1 MTGSVTNELRPAM
14 EAGTLTVRMG
24 GDLRASLKTFDP
36 AIEDTPSSFTS
47 RGTRAPGVKPDVAAP
62 GDTIVS
68 TFIGSGNGV
77 LSNSGTSMASP
88 HVAGIATLVRQ
99 VHPSWTPG
107 EIKADVMNTANHDV
121 FSQDGP
127 AGPIEAPN
135 RVGAGRVDALDAVR
149 NPVLAFD
156 RDAPAIVSVGF
167 GVVEA
172 NGPVTRD
179 RFIQVV
185 NKGSTRVT
193 YAVSYDPIT
202 SMPGVTY
209 QLNKS
214 SVTLGPGGRTTV
226 RVRLRIADP
235 GALRKVADPTLVKLQ
250 VGLPR
255 QFLADASGRVM
266 FTPTAGSDVTLRV
279 PVYSA
284 PKPTAAIKVP
294 GQLRTSGGTAFMA
307 LSGRGLDQGTGD
319 EAYVSIYTALELAAT
334 SPRLPKCTARVTAD
348 CAINDTARGGD
359 LRYVGVGSTAPA
371 AVAAGSPDDA
381 LLGFGIATW
390 NNWANIGS
398 NTVPFVDIDVDGDD
412 NPDFETF
419 MARDTDTDLL
429 EAWTVDLETFAL
441 TDIQPVNQVYGNV
454 DSNVFDSNVIVMP
467 VLLTALGIDPS
478 SDAARI
484 SYFVGV
490 DGFYEAPDSV
500 LVDAIPNVLS
510 FDPLQPGLWAEGGD
524 VSLVFI
530 AQPGTGLLIHRD
542 PAALELDGSNSLLVL
557 NLHNRTGERAS
568 VVRVR

>member
-1 MTGSVTNELRPAM
+1 
-14 EAGTLTVRMG
+14 
-24 GDLRASLKTFDP
+24 
-36 AIEDTPSSFTS
+36 
-47 RGTRAPGVKPDVAAP
+47 
-62 GDTIVS
+62 
-68 TFIGSGNGV
+68 
-77 LSNSGTSMASP
+77 
-88 HVAGIATLVRQ
+88 
-99 VHPSWTPG
+99 
-107 EIKADVMNTANHDV
+107 
-121 FSQDGP
+121 
-127 AGPIEAPN
+127 
-135 RVGAGRVDALDAVR
+135 
-149 NPVLAFD
+149 
-156 RDAPAIVSVGF
+156 
-167 GVVEA
+167 
-172 NGPVTRD
+172 
-179 RFIQVV
+179 
-185 NKGSTRVT
+185 
-193 YAVSYDPIT
+193 
-202 SMPGVTY
+202 
-209 QLNKS
+209 
-214 SVTLGPGGRTTV
+214 
-226 RVRLRIADP
+226 
-235 GALRKVADPTLVKLQ
+235 
-250 VGLPR
+250 
-255 QFLADASGRVM
+255 
-266 FTPTAGSDVTLRV
+266 
-279 PVYSA
+279 
-284 PKPTAAIKVP
+284 
-294 GQLRTSGGTAFMA
+294 
-307 LSGRGLDQGTGD
+307 
-319 EAYVSIYTALELAAT
+319 
-334 SPRLPKCTARVTAD
+334 
-348 CAINDTARGGD
+348 
-359 LRYVGVGSTAPA
+359 
-371 AVAAGSPDDA
+371 VAAGSPDDA